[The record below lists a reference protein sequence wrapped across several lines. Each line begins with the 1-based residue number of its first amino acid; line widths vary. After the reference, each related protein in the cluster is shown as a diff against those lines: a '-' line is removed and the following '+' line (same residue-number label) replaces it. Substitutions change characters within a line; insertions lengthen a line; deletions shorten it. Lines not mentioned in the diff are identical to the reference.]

1 MRSHERCVY
10 ICICLI
16 VKVRHID
23 VGSCVRFA
31 IMNAHAVGYNVNTH
45 IHESIGEIRLGDS
58 PKETMVL
65 CWCCAIVRKRWLS

>member
-1 MRSHERCVY
+1 MRNHERCVY

-16 VKVRHID
+16 VKVRYID

-45 IHESIGEIRLGDS
+45 IHESIGRFGLGTRR
-58 PKETMVL
+58 KKQ
-65 CWCCAIVRKRWLS
+65 WCCAIVHKRWLS